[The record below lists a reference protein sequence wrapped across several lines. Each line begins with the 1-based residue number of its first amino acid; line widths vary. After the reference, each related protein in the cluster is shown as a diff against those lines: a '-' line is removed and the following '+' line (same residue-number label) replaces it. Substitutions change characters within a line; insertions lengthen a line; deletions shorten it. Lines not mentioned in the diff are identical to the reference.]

1 MAKQATQHAAT
12 IAATVI
18 SLSSMSLR
26 PIAKLPS
33 QFVASMCDN
42 YVAQE
47 SQITGIIANIPP
59 AAVF

>member
-1 MAKQATQHAAT
+1 
-12 IAATVI
+12 
-18 SLSSMSLR
+18 
-26 PIAKLPS
+26 
-33 QFVASMCDN
+33 MCDN